1 MSKGFSFAQIGG
13 VLGRDPESRSTPNG
27 VKVVTFSVAV
37 EKGFGDK
44 ASTSWFN
51 VVAFD
56 KNADFAEKYLK
67 KGKSVIVSGD
77 LQIKSWDDKQTGAKR
92 QSTEVIARSIDFADT
107 GTRSEG
113 GTTRQAPA
121 PRQQAA
127 PQPRAATVDPF
138 QTELADDD
146 IPF

>member
-1 MSKGFSFAQIGG
+1 MSKGFSFAQLGG

-27 VKVVTFSVAV
+27 TRVVSFSIAV
-37 EKGFGDK
+37 EKGFGDRV
-44 ASTSWFN
+44 STSWFN
-51 VVAFD
+51 IICFD
-56 KNADFAEKYLK
+56 KNAEFAEKHLK

-92 QSTEVIARSIDFADT
+92 QSTEVIAYKIDFADT

-127 PQPRAATVDPF
+127 PQPRAETTSDDDPF
-138 QTELADDD
+138 AEQS
-146 IPF
+146 F

>member
-113 GTTRQAPA
+113 TTRQTPA
-121 PRQQAA
+121 PRQQAT
-127 PQPRAATVDPF
+127 PQPRAEAAPDDDPF
-138 QTELADDD
+138 GEQ
-146 IPF
+146 PF